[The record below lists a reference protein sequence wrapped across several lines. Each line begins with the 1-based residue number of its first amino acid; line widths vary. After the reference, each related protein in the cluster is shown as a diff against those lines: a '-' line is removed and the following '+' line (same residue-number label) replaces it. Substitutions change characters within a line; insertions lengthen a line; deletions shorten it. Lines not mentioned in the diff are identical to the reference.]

1 VSEIVIDVGR
11 GGEILLRDLV
21 ARKHPLDDGVNAN
34 AVDDRLDKVLD
45 EAGDQHDRSFRY
57 IGLIICPADSAKT

>member
-1 VSEIVIDVGR
+1 MSETLVDVGR

-21 ARKHPLDDGVNAN
+21 TRKHPLDDGVDAN
-34 AVDDRLDKVLD
+34 AVDDRLYKVLD
-45 EAGDQHDRSFRY
+45 EAGDQHDRSFRS